1 MVRKGIL
8 ALLGAMLVMGLSSL
22 SQAQEAGAAA
32 RPSRIERA
40 LAGLTLS
47 ADEKAK
53 VDPVVAEYKEK
64 RKAAKDRD
72 ERRKISEEYI
82 GKITPLLSAENKA
95 KFEEALKNP
104 PPPKKEGEGKKEG
117 EKKEGEKKEGEKK

>member
-8 ALLGAMLVMGLSSL
+8 ALVAAMLVIGLSSL
-22 SQAQEAGAAA
+22 SMAQEAGKAPA

-64 RKAAKDRD
+64 RKAVTDRD
-72 ERRKISEEYI
+72 ERRKISEEYV
-82 GKITPLLSAENKA
+82 GKITLLLSAENKA
-95 KFEEALKNP
+95 KFEEALKTP
-104 PPPKKEGEGKKEG
+104 APPPKKEGEGKKEG
-117 EKKEGEKKEGEKK
+117 GQK

>member
-8 ALLGAMLVMGLSSL
+8 ALVAAMLVMGLSSL
-22 SQAQEAGAAA
+22 SMAQEAGKAPA

-64 RKAAKDRD
+64 RKAATDGA
-72 ERRKISEEYI
+72 ERRKISEEYV
-82 GKITPLLSAENKA
+82 GKITPLLSAENKT
-95 KFEEALKNP
+95 KFEEALKTA
-104 PPPKKEGEGKKEG
+104 PPKKEGEGKKEG
-117 EKKEGEKKEGEKK
+117 GQK

>member
-8 ALLGAMLVMGLSSL
+8 ALVAAILGMGLSSL
-22 SQAQEAGAAA
+22 SMAQEGGAAPA

-53 VDPVVAEYKEK
+53 VDPIVAEFKEK
-64 RKAAKDRD
+64 RKAVTDRD
-72 ERRKISEEYI
+72 ERRKISEEYV
-82 GKITPLLSAENKA
+82 GKITPLLSAENKT
-95 KFEEALKNP
+95 KFEEALKTP

-117 EKKEGEKKEGEKK
+117 EQK